1 MALTMVVA
9 LEKVAA
15 SSLPQLPD
23 FWAFSMQVQD
33 SSQVLPKRVRSMS
46 RQALRGTRSTQASTL
61 AFRKTEFWQ
70 RHSGVSLTQTSA
82 RALRKH
88 WSRQPPGE
96 EGTLQVAPQVD
107 RVAGALVV
115 DEALPPMLR
124 AASTLARPRTLA
136 PTLALRRGEAAELA
150 MSMAAAKEPR

>member
-1 MALTMVVA
+1 MAKLVLA
-9 LEKVAA
+9 
-15 SSLPQLPD
+15 QLPE
-23 FWAFSMQVQD
+23 ALALSMQEQD

-46 RQALRGTRSTQASTL
+46 RQALRGTRSTQASTR

-82 RALRKH
+82 RAFRKH

-96 EGTLQVAPQVD
+96 EGTLQVTPQVVV
-107 RVAGALVV
+107 VAGALAV
-115 DEALPPMLR
+115 EEEEPPMLR